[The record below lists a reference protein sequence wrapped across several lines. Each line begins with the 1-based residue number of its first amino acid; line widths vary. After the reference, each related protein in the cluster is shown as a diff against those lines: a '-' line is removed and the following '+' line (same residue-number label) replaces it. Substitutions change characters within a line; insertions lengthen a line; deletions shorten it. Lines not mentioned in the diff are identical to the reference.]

1 MIILLFIGLKNGIEN
16 AAKNS
21 ILIILLFL
29 GLKNG
34 INPKERD
41 FLNFVCFWNCQT
53 FWYSFNQSL
62 HHMDRAKVVLGLE
75 LSWTYSQS
83 DSHKKAGHS
92 PVRNGEKG
100 WFPPPFTRDVPLE
113 KETNLRRPRVTSS
126 LQIVQGHIQVIFF
139 TSISIYQVNP
149 YFYFS
154 P

>member
-100 WFPPPFTRDVPLE
+100 WLPPFNTWCAFGKRNQPRAASGDQFV
-113 KETNLRRPRVTSS
+113 TNCAGTHPSHFFHLHINISS
-126 LQIVQGHIQVIFF
+126 QSLFLF
-139 TSISIYQVNP
+139 
-149 YFYFS
+149 
-154 P
+154 